1 MNSYTYFFTLILIFF
16 YIKVSFSNQ
25 PVKFDNA
32 AYQLSVPKIL
42 DLEDKKLYLKIRSL
56 QIEGNW
62 SEVDKKV
69 KLLKDKILLG
79 HIDYDKLM
87 HPNKYKSS
95 YDELSEWLIKYND
108 FPIVMQRRV
117 YSLMMK
123 RSSDPKK
130 INNEKNNVVES
141 TSEAPSLDQNIEVS
155 KISRNEAIENED
167 RVQFE
172 NSTVIGSI
180 SLVGASIDDLTFKK
194 YTNTLNGD
202 DNVVL
207 LNPKKVEDGYYI
219 ETGWATANKNI
230 NLPNSKT
237 IWTIEGNNK
246 LTPNSPIKLSWTN
259 DQNIKFIKD
268 ISIDDQYLFKVNQT
282 IINNSEKTYNFYPY
296 GQIIRNIAPEIIDF
310 FILHEGLIGVFDDQ
324 LVEEDYDDIEEK
336 KFSINADKGWLGI
349 TDKYWITS
357 LIPQENRK
365 FRTDFDYKN
374 KFRAN
379 FIETSATEIGAN
391 ETKSNEIKIIIAA
404 KEVDIIDGYAENL
417 NISKYDLAIDWGW
430 FYFLVKP
437 LFFVIDYFFELT
449 GNFGIAIIL
458 ITICIRIVF
467 FPLANY
473 SFKSM
478 AKMKVLQPEM
488 TRLKELHKEDKMK
501 LQQEMMALYKKEKVN
516 PVSGCLPIF
525 IQIPFFFA
533 IYKVLFVTLEMR
545 HQPFYGWIKDLSERD
560 PTSIFNL
567 FGLIPWDPPSFL
579 LIGVWPC
586 LMGLSMYLQQK
597 LNPTPP
603 DPIQAK
609 IFAFFPL
616 FLTVI
621 LAPFPS
627 GLVIYWTINNIL
639 TMAQQYVIIKRT
651 TVKTAQ

>member
-1 MNSYTYFFTLILIFF
+1 MDSKNVIAAISLSAAVIIIYGLFFA
-16 YIKVSFSNQ
+16 
-25 PVKFDNA
+25 P
-32 AYQLSVPKIL
+32 P
-42 DLEDKKLYLKIRSL
+42 
-56 QIEGNW
+56 
-62 SEVDKKV
+62 
-69 KLLKDKILLG
+69 
-79 HIDYDKLM
+79 
-87 HPNKYKSS
+87 P
-95 YDELSEWLIKYND
+95 
-108 FPIVMQRRV
+108 P
-117 YSLMMK
+117 
-123 RSSDPKK
+123 DPKK

-141 TSEAPSLDQNIEVS
+141 TSEAPSLDQNVEVS

-202 DNVVL
+202 DNVIL

-237 IWTIEGNNK
+237 IWTIEGNDK

-296 GQIIRNIAPEIIDF
+296 GQIIRNLAPEIIDF

-437 LFFVIDYFFELT
+437 LFFLIDYFFKLT